1 MNKSKTMTTTTTGEI
16 SGRSSDDE
24 DSISVVSEDWSD
36 ELSSHA
42 ESEEKLPQSK
52 DIKMIN
58 IVRSFVILLL
68 LTIAAIFA
76 NGVFVYAFMQEEKEY
91 NTHLKQCSFDLIDN
105 FYQKIASKLSAAQTL
120 STTFTSHTHSTGDQ
134 YPFVSIPDFSEQCS
148 VPRQVSEV
156 STVTYIPLVTQT
168 NLVNWNTY
176 ASGFHFIATVNQGED
191 LVEEEDKFILPHN
204 RSIEDGIYRVVNGVA
219 VTDQAGDMHFPTW
232 QSTPLSQNA
241 SEVMFNH
248 FSNPIREEALLGML
262 STAGGSC
269 SNFLLQDSGRTDY
282 AFYSTPRSTMYY
294 PLFEA
299 IHSFDIVGSIAL
311 EFEWE
316 SLFAGVMEAED
327 APLRVV
333 LESSCGGNLTLE
345 VSGESVSYIGEGAQY
360 DTSVSVK
367 EIQASEYNQFAAHLQ
382 QDLSSENR
390 SSVCDFRFQ
399 VYPTEEFRQSFLTN
413 TPMYLKLLVAASFV
427 FTISVFLVYDCVVD
441 NYQKRMVESA
451 ARTNAIVAALF
462 PKNVRERLLGRSSN
476 TGATSVTSS
485 HNKSPKDDWTADGSS
500 KFHTP
505 KFRLRNALRNSISA
519 TASVTSGGSGT
530 NGEFGDEPLA
540 DLYPHCKIPIASL
553 SAALSCIWIEL
564 KYLTCDFQS

>member
-1 MNKSKTMTTTTTGEI
+1 MNNGKSMTMTTTGEI

-24 DSISVVSEDWSD
+24 DSISIVSDDDDWGD
-36 ELSSHA
+36 ELNSLA
-42 ESEEKLPQSK
+42 ESEEKLPQNK

-91 NTHLKQCSFDLIDN
+91 NERLMQCSLDLIDN
-105 FYQKIASKLSAAQTL
+105 FYQKIDSKLSAAQTL
-120 STTFTSHTHSTGDQ
+120 STTFTSHIHSTGGQ

-156 STVTYIPLVTQT
+156 STLTYMPLVTQA
-168 NLVNWNTY
+168 NLVNWNAY
-176 ASGFHFIATVNQGED
+176 ASDFSFIATVNQGED
-191 LVEEEDKFILPHN
+191 VVDEEEKFVLPHN
-204 RSIEDGIYRVVNGVA
+204 RSIEDGIYRLTNGVA
-219 VTDQAGDMHFPTW
+219 VTDQAGDMHFPIW
-232 QSTPLSQNA
+232 QSTPLSRNA

-248 FSNPIREEALLGML
+248 MSNPVREEALLGMFT
-262 STAGGSC
+262 TAGGSC
-269 SNFLLQDSGRTDY
+269 SNFLLEDSGRTDY

-299 IHSFDIVGSIAL
+299 IHSVDIVGSIAL

-316 SLFAGVMEAED
+316 LLFAGVMEEED
-327 APLRVV
+327 APLMVV
-333 LESSCGGNLTLE
+333 LESSCGGNVTFE
-345 VSGESVSYIGEGAQY
+345 VSGAEVSYMGEGAQY
-360 DTSVSVK
+360 DSSVSAT
-367 EIQASEYNQFAAHLQ
+367 EIQASEFILFADQLQ
-382 QDLSSENR
+382 QDSSPENR
-390 SSVCDFRFQ
+390 SSVCDFRFV

-413 TPMYLKLLVAASFV
+413 TPLYLKLLVAASFI
-427 FTISVFLVYDCVVD
+427 FTIGVFLIYDCVID

-462 PKNVRERLLGRSSN
+462 PQNVRERLLGRSSR

-485 HNKSPKDDWTADGSS
+485 QQKSAKDDWTTDGSS

-519 TASVTSGGSGT
+519 TASVTSGGSGP
-530 NGEFGDEPLA
+530 NGEFGYDEPLA
-540 DLYPHCKIPIASL
+540 DLYPHCKFPIVSCRL
-553 SAALSCIWIEL
+553 ALSCIWIEL
-564 KYLTCDFQS
+564 